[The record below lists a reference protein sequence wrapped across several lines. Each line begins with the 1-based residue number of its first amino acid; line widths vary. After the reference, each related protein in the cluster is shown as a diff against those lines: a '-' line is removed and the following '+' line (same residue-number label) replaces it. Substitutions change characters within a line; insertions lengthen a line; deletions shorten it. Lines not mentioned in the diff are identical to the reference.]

1 MDDKVQKLLQRAIQE
16 NLSPD
21 RVAYIMQF
29 NGYDQTA
36 IDAALSE
43 LSKKKRPVV
52 FQQQYDSSDTQSQSQ
67 QVGPPAPSATEE
79 TDGPSLTP
87 YEPVTFDQG
96 TGGVPSVEEKDDV
109 EVTTGDWWGNAWNGL
124 VEGVSDFMYNFNKE
138 TGATQEQI
146 AEFVELS
153 KEKYPDLY
161 RKYEQSKQSDVY
173 AELGYSE
180 EQIRK
185 FAAGAAYAE
194 YWQTHPEIENEVV
207 PYIRQRRRELGVER
221 DGVKIDQAV
230 QEKLDEQF
238 LASSVKGLASSVP
251 AMVTSGVTMGGSFVT
266 TSYYAADENLKSIFA
281 ENPDLEM
288 TRGQQEAYKITVAGI
303 EGILEKV
310 GLSGTLKGNSMVK
323 RVVTARVFSRL
334 AGVTEDVGSEAFERV
349 VREELRGV
357 KGYLKKT
364 ANGTLSEA
372 ETGALQQLS
381 NDLINETVNGL
392 SGEEVFK
399 PKDAMTILKDALYA
413 GAQEAVGGGIISG
426 TIGAFSNDIAS
437 QEDFDA
443 AEEFIGKV
451 DLVKMEQNLNKRV
464 EEGQIT
470 EDKKNNVLEAAKSF
484 KETLA
489 KVPEDMDQESKRKV
503 YQLINKKMQIQN
515 KAAGKDSAIQ
525 KKANERVEQIN
536 EEIANIYDSQ
546 TQQQMAGEVQA
557 GQKPGQVQQPQG
569 GTQTAT
575 PSGVVQETKIDTR
588 FHSPTI
594 EMDQSGNAVI
604 DPAKVR
610 EESFTGASV
619 VEKGHVDAESASAIN
634 RAVTMLGEAGK
645 KVKVRVFD
653 SVESL
658 LNADQEAANFYAKS
672 GKTPKAYIKGNEMF
686 VLTKNAVE
694 QYNAAK
700 GTDVEYAK
708 QYVHEIGHPI
718 VSSLVA
724 ADADVQSRLY
734 NEIKEA
740 AEAGDAV
747 AQRALNFG
755 KNYTMRGESTVE
767 NETVVEFLALATDK
781 KRFNSLPRSTKQ
793 KIIDFFNSLLNAI
806 SSDVTITTD
815 QQLYDLARDMRDAYR
830 MQKGIKVQPATNKN
844 YQKRSTQFSIDEG
857 TTPGN
862 RLFNAPLEDALTI
875 AERYAESKGISYDP
889 GKAFNT
895 LNTEMS
901 QEIAQAYDRMEH
913 DPQNPEVKKAYQAM
927 VDETV
932 EQYEAILEEGYVVEI
947 NNNEPYSSSKDMIE
961 DLRTNKRMKIFS
973 TESGFGAEAITDDQR
988 ADNPLL
994 RDSGFTDVNGQKL
1007 LVNDVFRF
1015 VHDFFGHAKRGNGF
1029 GPKGEENA
1037 WDVHSRMY
1045 TPLARRAMTSE
1056 TRGQNSWV
1064 NFSGVNDEAFKLRDK
1079 ARKLRKE
1086 GRTDEAAKLIEQVYE
1101 MMAFAEQKIGLMPE
1115 QYTRNPYIEGGD
1127 PDFSLDESTVQ
1138 VREGVDVRF
1147 KSINPAFVKK
1157 REMVHAERVLSE
1169 NKMFEF
1175 TGKRKIQSSAD
1186 VAFLFRN
1193 MEDAASENAFAV
1205 FYTDEGDY
1213 KVIWLGTGNSTSV
1226 SVDFDGIFT
1235 AYENV
1240 AEDLGTKELN
1250 LVFVHNHPSGQLI
1263 QSKGDEAFFLKIE
1276 NEVKNTS
1283 SIKLQDPIIINLD
1296 SGKYAVVKKTSYGF
1310 AAIPSKQK
1318 KAESTDSFVEVL
1330 SFGKQK
1336 LYESPKERTKLGGT
1350 AAIATYISKFK
1361 RGYNE
1366 KTGYFILNNQY
1377 QLMYSAIIDPQAG
1390 HESKIHQ
1397 GIARDTR
1404 RYGNHVVLFGT
1415 DSGVLRRLKYGLN
1428 YQFSDASR
1436 TGEFSVLDVVFIE
1449 PRDGE
1454 IKAESI
1460 EYGDSI
1466 VKNRSQEI
1474 DFSLDETVVFHGG
1487 EVFSGPIDNNKPIF
1501 FSKNKRHAKSFAD
1514 ATNEALSEQ
1523 LATLSELKLD
1533 YTKIANEEYVAN
1545 KMQELN
1551 ILPTDPAHLEAYE
1564 NMASEPGSWEGIN
1577 LYEALDIE
1585 TFALEEGETESYY
1598 PVISKE
1604 DRDLLSAEM
1613 RKDGFYGFSY
1623 LDFSPEGQAGTKFPD
1638 AVMVFNP
1645 AEAIQEGVLKGGFNL
1660 DLDQEFS
1667 VSDLINTKVESKG
1680 TPRLDDI
1687 SFSLDEKV
1695 KRHEGRGKIVRS
1707 KLKDFVGKVM
1717 HVTFSDRMV
1726 GGFVGKEEYLGGV
1739 YFPYITNSLWGANSV
1754 GAANKIIKAA
1764 VKNADGFRYMVI
1776 GMMNPDSH
1784 MSNLDMSTK
1793 ALKELENELNSS
1805 RVTVEEGYNRIMK
1818 AFDKKALKDKFGETV
1833 EKYKGKRKTKANLIK
1848 LIDETVLSTDA
1859 TFDLRR
1865 SFLETVLGKADKNLK
1880 LRFGNLP
1887 SYSTLAQM
1895 LAEPVTRGMNAGDTS
1910 FIVRT
1915 KGDLSVAEPKKGDPD
1930 YHPSYRYIVR
1940 STEDVELVFL
1950 DGIYNVVDMF
1960 PRIEAKN
1967 LGHKDYQDKYG
1978 DNWRMRYLMYMGLGK
1993 MSTTVSD
2000 EMVEAEA
2007 KAAIDFSTDEGIN
2020 WYESPEGKGDPA
2032 ISRRDNLLE
2041 EAAQDLKAGRLKN
2054 YEFREMAKALSPIEP
2069 ITRFFAPATTERMEE
2084 ALAANKRP
2092 SLNKTVK
2099 DGEVV
2104 ALRLDIPAY
2113 TGSNT
2118 WVVSIHDGKKRDG
2131 KVISYRSVA
2140 RITDVVFKSNPLA
2153 ALNIAGGEAKSTIG
2167 RMFGK
2172 YKNLKGK
2179 TPEAMAEDAKSIVAK
2194 IWNDKSWAQIG
2205 MNPTR
2210 ASYFYDRRSGR
2221 PVVAAEEVIQI
2232 GGLVY
2237 AKNPV
2242 YTRWNDPA
2250 FEVKGYNDVD
2260 GAPIYFSADEG
2271 AGNIENLRGAI
2282 KRTLPRFAE
2291 SRERILANPEAYY
2304 TKQSL
2309 KAIKENL
2316 ELMTEDELLENMTAD
2331 GLNLIANS
2339 GGPGKGEND
2348 ISVLAAVELINR
2360 KAEAGEDVSELLVQ
2374 LSKVGTTVGRMLRHF
2389 AELKSATPLGIVAT
2403 IEGALSKANRIMS
2416 QSQVERLT
2424 DIAERFIAAQQKVK
2438 DLRDQIEAEFSKET
2452 ESELKKATKELDKV
2466 TRELNK
2472 FTSLI
2477 VPKKTM
2483 DLLST
2488 TIQGNLLTPISQI
2501 TNVGANLFQIMTS
2514 IPVKGFETLFSKIT
2528 GKFTG
2533 GNKRSFT
2540 YALLALP
2547 HAIKQGGVGVAEAID
2562 TIIRG
2567 GASTEKIIH
2576 TGFLPGAAFLAAV
2589 SDTKFA
2595 AMVNKTLGKEVI
2607 KGDVLAR
2614 MANGKISAEDRLKA
2628 LYEGMFGLA
2637 PEVMFR
2643 FLALGDKPFSRFAEG
2658 MEAYQQAYRLGLK
2671 GDALKNYVKYPSKK
2685 QQKVIEEAGKRL
2697 TFQQDSKIAT
2707 GFFGA
2712 TNWLQK
2718 QGPIGQAIAFSL
2730 KLTMPYVKTPANI
2743 FVETLKFAVPGIG
2756 VASAIRNFQKKN
2768 FDAGSKDLAMA
2779 ATGQML
2785 VMVANTLIANGL
2797 VSGAFG
2803 DEDEDERALKYLKF
2817 PPMSINKSGLIRLL
2831 KGENPEYRDGDIFIR
2846 YDKFGIPGMVIG
2858 ARVTSIKNN
2867 LTEAQQ
2873 QEEGYYVGENDKGW
2887 FEPFSKVFDE
2897 LGVGLGTVQFLNS
2910 QSFLTGANGLL
2921 KVLSGEAS
2929 EYDVEKW
2936 MENTFRSLTAIPF
2949 PNTMSAVHRS
2959 IREYMPNLRTKSIE
2973 TKFRYIVMDRL
2984 FDSEGIPIKIDMLGR
2999 KIPQT
3004 PDGVNSWYYNLVD
3017 FTKSHP
3023 VEDEPILN
3031 EIYRLYTLQED
3042 SDLIPGFPTK
3052 LTRIPTKHPET
3063 GAKVTGWDPKK
3074 EEEYRQKVQKIQEVY
3089 AQNRAEI
3096 LGELFASDVYNGLTN
3111 EKKQEQVIET
3121 LKKYDLGYVKL
3132 PKMKGMPTIKPP
3144 MEWKKMLDELN
3155 DQYFK

>member
-29 NGYDQTA
+29 NGYDQAA
-36 IDAALSE
+36 IDSALSE

-52 FQQQYDSSDTQSQSQ
+52 FQEQYDSSDTQSQSQ
-67 QVGPPAPSATEE
+67 PVGPPAPSDTEE
-79 TDGPSLTP
+79 TEVPSIAP

-96 TGGVPSVEEKDDV
+96 TGGVSSTEDTDEV

-124 VEGVSDFMYNFNKE
+124 VEGVSDFMYAFNKE

-161 RKYEQSKQSDVY
+161 RSYEQNKQNDY
-173 AELGYSE
+173 YKEQGYDQERINRES
-180 EQIRK
+180 
-185 FAAGAAYAE
+185 AANAYIE
-194 YWQTHPEIENEVV
+194 YWGTHPEIENEVV
-207 PYIRQRRRELGVER
+207 PYIRQRRRELAIEE

-230 QEKLDEQF
+230 QEKLDQQF
-238 LASSVKGLASSVP
+238 LASSVKGLTSSVP
-251 AMVTSGVTMGGSFVT
+251 AMVTSGVTMGGSFMS
-266 TSYYAADENLKSIFA
+266 TSYYAADENLKNIFA

-288 TRGQQEAYKITVAGI
+288 TRGQQEAYKLTVAGI
-303 EGILEKV
+303 EGVLEKI
-310 GLSGTLKGNSMVK
+310 GLSGTLRGTSMAKNVL
-323 RVVTARVFSRL
+323 TAKVFSRL
-334 AGVTEDVGSEAFERV
+334 AGMTDDIGTEAFERV
-349 VREELRGV
+349 VKEEVKGL

-364 ANGTLSEA
+364 AQGTLSEA

-392 SGEEVFK
+392 SGQEVFK

-426 TIGAFSNDIAS
+426 TIGTFSNDIAT

-443 AEEFIGKV
+443 AEEFIGRV
-451 DLVKMEQNLNKRV
+451 DLVKMEENLNKRV
-464 EEGQIT
+464 EQGQIT
-470 EDKKNNVLEAAKSF
+470 EDKKKNILEAAKGF
-484 KETLA
+484 KDTMA

-515 KAAGKDSAIQ
+515 KTAGKDEAIQ
-525 KKANERVEQIN
+525 NKAKERVESIN
-536 EEIANIYDSQ
+536 QEIANIYDSQ
-546 TQQQMAGEVQA
+546 AERAVASTQQA
-557 GQKPGQVQQPQG
+557 GQEPGQVQQPQA
-569 GTQTAT
+569 GTQASPT
-575 PSGVVQETKIDTR
+575 SGVVQETKIDVR

-594 EMDQSGNAVI
+594 EIDTKGEAVI
-604 DPAKVR
+604 DPAKVK

-619 VEKGHVDAESASAIN
+619 VAKGHVDEDTAKAIN
-634 RAVTMLGEAGK
+634 RAVTMLGEQGK
-645 KVKVRVFD
+645 KLKVRVFD

-658 LNADQEAANFYAKS
+658 LNADQRAANFYAKN
-672 GKTPKAYIKGNEMF
+672 KLTPKAYISGNEMF
-686 VLTKNAVE
+686 VLSKNAVE

-708 QYVHEIGHPI
+708 QYVHEVGHPI

-724 ADADVQSRLY
+724 EDAEIQGRLY
-734 NEIKEA
+734 AEIEAA

-755 KNYTMRGESTVE
+755 KQYSVQGDAKIQ
-767 NETVVEFLALATDK
+767 NETVVEFFALATDK
-781 KRFNSLPRSTKQ
+781 KRFDSLPRSTKQ

-806 SSDVTITTD
+806 SSDITITTD
-815 QQLYDLARDMRDAYR
+815 QQLYDIARDMRDAYR
-830 MQKGIKVQPATNKN
+830 MQKGIKVQPTTNKQ
-844 YQKRSTQFSIDEG
+844 YQKRSTEFSIDEG

-862 RLFNAPLEDALTI
+862 RLFNAPLEDALAI
-875 AERYAESKGISYDP
+875 AEKYAEEKGISYDA

-895 LNTEMS
+895 LDTEMS
-901 QEIAQAYDRMEH
+901 QEIAQAYDAMDH
-913 DPQNPEVKKAYQAM
+913 DPKNPEVKKAYDVM
-927 VDETV
+927 VKETV
-932 EQYEAILEEGYVVEI
+932 DQYEAILAEGYVVEI

-961 DLRTNKRMKIFS
+961 DLRENKRMKIFS
-973 TESGFGAEAITDDQR
+973 TESGFGDAVITDDQR

-994 RDSGFTDVNGQKL
+994 RDSGFKDVNGEKL

-1079 ARKLRKE
+1079 ARRLRKE
-1086 GRTDEAAKLIEQVYE
+1086 GRTDEASKLIEQVYE
-1101 MMAFAEQKIGLMPE
+1101 TMAFAEQKIGLMPE
-1115 QYTRNPYIEGGD
+1115 KYTANPYIEGGD
-1127 PDFSLDESTVQ
+1127 PDFSLDE
-1138 VREGVDVRF
+1138 GVV
-1147 KSINPAFVKK
+1147 
-1157 REMVHAERVLSE
+1157 
-1169 NKMFEF
+1169 
-1175 TGKRKIQSSAD
+1175 GK
-1186 VAFLFRN
+1186 V
-1193 MEDAASENAFAV
+1193 
-1205 FYTDEGDY
+1205 
-1213 KVIWLGTGNSTSV
+1213 
-1226 SVDFDGIFT
+1226 
-1235 AYENV
+1235 
-1240 AEDLGTKELN
+1240 
-1250 LVFVHNHPSGQLI
+1250 
-1263 QSKGDEAFFLKIE
+1263 
-1276 NEVKNTS
+1276 
-1283 SIKLQDPIIINLD
+1283 
-1296 SGKYAVVKKTSYGF
+1296 
-1310 AAIPSKQK
+1310 
-1318 KAESTDSFVEVL
+1318 
-1330 SFGKQK
+1330 
-1336 LYESPKERTKLGGT
+1336 
-1350 AAIATYISKFK
+1350 
-1361 RGYNE
+1361 
-1366 KTGYFILNNQY
+1366 
-1377 QLMYSAIIDPQAG
+1377 
-1390 HESKIHQ
+1390 
-1397 GIARDTR
+1397 
-1404 RYGNHVVLFGT
+1404 
-1415 DSGVLRRLKYGLN
+1415 
-1428 YQFSDASR
+1428 
-1436 TGEFSVLDVVFIE
+1436 GE
-1449 PRDGE
+1449 
-1454 IKAESI
+1454 
-1460 EYGDSI
+1460 
-1466 VKNRSQEI
+1466 
-1474 DFSLDETVVFHGG
+1474 
-1487 EVFSGPIDNNKPIF
+1487 
-1501 FSKNKRHAKSFAD
+1501 
-1514 ATNEALSEQ
+1514 
-1523 LATLSELKLD
+1523 
-1533 YTKIANEEYVAN
+1533 
-1545 KMQELN
+1545 
-1551 ILPTDPAHLEAYE
+1551 
-1564 NMASEPGSWEGIN
+1564 
-1577 LYEALDIE
+1577 
-1585 TFALEEGETESYY
+1585 
-1598 PVISKE
+1598 
-1604 DRDLLSAEM
+1604 
-1613 RKDGFYGFSY
+1613 
-1623 LDFSPEGQAGTKFPD
+1623 
-1638 AVMVFNP
+1638 
-1645 AEAIQEGVLKGGFNL
+1645 
-1660 DLDQEFS
+1660 EFS
-1667 VSDLINTKVESKG
+1667 VSDEINTDVESKG
-1680 TPRLDDI
+1680 TPRLDDV
-1687 SFSLDEKV
+1687 SFSIDEKV
-1695 KRHEGRGKIVRS
+1695 KRHEGRGKIVRG
-1707 KLKDFVGKVM
+1707 KIKDFVGKIM

-1739 YFPYITNSLWGANSV
+1739 YFPYITNSLWGANST

-1784 MSNLDMSTK
+1784 MSNLNMSTK

-1818 AFDKKALKDKFGETV
+1818 AFDKKALKEKFGETV
-1833 EKYKGKRKTKANLIK
+1833 EKYKGKRQTKANLIK
-1848 LIDETVLSTDA
+1848 LIDETVLSSGA

-1930 YHPSYRYIVR
+1930 YHPSYKYIVR
-1940 STEDVELVFL
+1940 SSEDVELVFL

-1967 LGHKDYQDKYG
+1967 LGHKEYQDKYG
-1978 DNWRMRYLMYMGLGK
+1978 DNWKMRYLMYMGLGK

-2000 EMVEAEA
+2000 EMVEADA
-2007 KAAIDFSTDEGIN
+2007 KAAIDFSTDEGDIDFAGIDMKVKEVPASTNAKIPTGGIAYVPVSTLYNLMDMREGRKEMYESKEDKKRVSKLVEAFKKEGFEYKGSDAIYVDIDADGYGWIGEGNHRVLAAMELGMTHLPVRVEFGAARDGKSFYSGKKVMGLIGTASRVPTQVISRDKIEQLKEQAGPYYHIKYASIWETDLPTNKPKLSFSTDEGIN
-2020 WYESPEGKGDPA
+2020 WYESPEGKGDPS

-2069 ITRFFAPATTERMEE
+2069 ITRFFAPATTERMAE
-2084 ALAANKRP
+2084 ALEKSKLK
-2092 SLNKTVK
+2092 SLNVELK

-2113 TGSNT
+2113 TRSNT
-2118 WVVSIHDGKKRDG
+2118 WVVSIHDGKKKDG
-2131 KVISYRSVA
+2131 KIMSYRSVA
-2140 RITDVVFKSNPLA
+2140 RITDVVFKSNPLS
-2153 ALNIAGGEAKSTIG
+2153 ALSIAGGEAKSTIG

-2179 TPEAMAEDAKSIVAK
+2179 TPEAMAEDAKSIVAE
-2194 IWNDKSWAQIG
+2194 IWNKPEWKQIG

-2210 ASYFYDRRSGR
+2210 ASYFYDRKSGR
-2221 PVVAAEEVIQI
+2221 PVVAAEEVVQI

-2242 YTRWNDPA
+2242 FTRWNDPA
-2250 FEVKGYNDVD
+2250 FEVKGYKDVD
-2260 GAPIYFSADEG
+2260 GSPIYFSADEG
-2271 AGNIENLRGAI
+2271 AGNINNLRGAI

-2291 SRERILANPEAYY
+2291 SRDRILANPEAYY

-2316 ELMTEDELLENMTAD
+2316 ELMTEDELLENMTAE
-2331 GLNLIANS
+2331 GLNRVANS

-2360 KAEAGEDVSELLVQ
+2360 KSEAGEDVSELLVD
-2374 LSKVGTTVGRMLRHF
+2374 LAKVGTTVGRMLRHF

-2403 IEGALSKANRIMS
+2403 IEGALAKANRIMT

-2424 DIAERFIAAQQKVK
+2424 DIADRFIKAQQKVK
-2438 DLRDQIEAEFSKET
+2438 DLRDQIESEFSKKT
-2452 ESELKKATKELDKV
+2452 EKELKDAAKELDKV

-2514 IPVKGFETLFSKIT
+2514 IPTRGFETLFSKIT
-2528 GKFTG
+2528 GRFTG
-2533 GNKRSFT
+2533 GNKRSFV
-2540 YALLALP
+2540 YSMLAIP
-2547 HAIKQGGVGVAEAID
+2547 HAIKMGGKGVAEAID

-2576 TGFLPGAAFLAAV
+2576 TGFLPGAAFLAAI

-2614 MANGKISAEDRLKA
+2614 MANGKISAQDRLKA
-2628 LYEGMFGLA
+2628 LYEGMFGIA

-2643 FLALGDKPFSRFAEG
+2643 FLALGDKPFSRFSEG
-2658 MEAYQQAYRLGLK
+2658 MESYQQAYRLGLK
-2671 GDALKNYVKYPSKK
+2671 GEALRNYVKYPSKK
-2685 QQKVIEEAGKRL
+2685 QQKAIEDAGKKL

-2743 FVETLKFAVPGIG
+2743 FVESLKFAVPGIG

-2768 FDAGSKDLAMA
+2768 YDEGSKDLAMA

-2785 VMVANTLIANGL
+2785 VMAANTLIANGL
-2797 VSGAFG
+2797 LSGSFG

-2831 KGENPEYRDGDIFIR
+2831 NGEDPSYRDGDIFIR

-2867 LTEAQQ
+2867 LAEAQQ
-2873 QEEGYYVGENDKGW
+2873 QEEGYYVGDKDKGF

-2984 FDSEGIPIKIDMLGR
+2984 FESEGIPIKIDMLGR

-3004 PDGVNSWYYNLVD
+3004 PEGVKSWYYNLVD
-3017 FTKSHP
+3017 FTKEHP
-3023 VEDEPILN
+3023 VEDQPVLN
-3031 EIYRLYTLQED
+3031 EIYRLYSLQED
-3042 SDLIPGFPTK
+3042 ANVIPGFPTK

-3074 EEEYRQKVQKIQEVY
+3074 EEEYRQKIQKVQEVY
-3089 AQNRAEI
+3089 AQNRADI
-3096 LGELFASDVYNGLTN
+3096 LSELFTSDVYNGLTN
-3111 EKKQEQVIET
+3111 EQKQERVIET
-3121 LKKYDLGYVKL
+3121 LQKYDLGYVKI

-3155 DQYFK
+3155 NQYFK

>member
-43 LSKKKRPVV
+43 LSKKKRPIV
-52 FQQQYDSSDTQSQSQ
+52 FQEQYESSDTQSQSQ
-67 QVGPPAPSATEE
+67 QVGPPAPNGKLPTFEPAVPKAEVPEVEPTEE
-79 TDGPSLTP
+79 
-87 YEPVTFDQG
+87 
-96 TGGVPSVEEKDDV
+96 EEV

-124 VEGVSDFMYNFNKE
+124 VEGVSDFMYAFNKE

-153 KEKYPDLY
+153 KEKYPELY
-161 RKYEQSKQSDVY
+161 RSYEQNKQSDY
-173 AELGYSE
+173 YKEQGYDQE
-180 EQIRK
+180 RINRE
-185 FAAGAAYAE
+185 AAANAYIE
-194 YWQTHPEIENEVV
+194 YWGTNPEIENEVV
-207 PYIRQRRRELGVER
+207 PYIRQRRRELAIEQ

-238 LASSVKGLASSVP
+238 LAGAVKGLASSIP
-251 AMVTSGVTMGGSFVT
+251 AMVTSGVTMGGSFMS

-281 ENPDLEM
+281 ENPDLQM
-288 TRGQQEAYKITVAGI
+288 SKGQQEAYKVTVAGI
-303 EGILEKV
+303 EGVLEKI
-310 GLSGTLKGNSMVK
+310 GLSGALKGNSMVK
-323 RVVTARVFSRL
+323 RALTAKVFSRL
-334 AGVTEDVGSEAFERV
+334 AGMTDEVGSEAFERV
-349 VREELRGV
+349 VKQEAKGL
-357 KGYLKKT
+357 KGYMKKT
-364 ANGTLSEA
+364 AQGTLSEA

-381 NDLINETVNGL
+381 NDLINQTVNGL
-392 SGEEVFK
+392 SGQEVFK

-426 TIGAFSNDIAS
+426 TVGTFSNDIAT

-451 DLVKMEQNLNKRV
+451 DLVKMEENLNKRV
-464 EEGQIT
+464 EQGQIT
-470 EDKKNNVLEAAKSF
+470 EEKKTNILEAAKGF

-489 KVPEDMDQESKRKV
+489 KVPEDMDQASKREV

-515 KAAGKDSAIQ
+515 KAAGKDQAIQ

-536 EEIANIYDSQ
+536 EQIASIYDSQ
-546 TQQQMAGEVQA
+546 VAAQEQA
-557 GQKPGQVQQPQG
+557 AAAPETVE
-569 GTQTAT
+569 
-575 PSGVVQETKIDTR
+575 ETKVETPEATVDAK
-588 FHSPTI
+588 FHTPEI
-594 EMDQSGNAVI
+594 QLDQKGNAVI
-604 DPAKVR
+604 DPAKVK

-619 VEKGHVDAESASAIN
+619 VAKGHVDEETASAIN
-634 RAVTMLGEAGK
+634 KAVNMLGDAAKGLK
-645 KVKVRVFD
+645 IRVFD

-658 LNADQEAANFYAKS
+658 LNADQQAANFYAKS
-672 GKTPKAYIKGNEMF
+672 GKTPKAYIKGGKEMF
-686 VLTKNAVE
+686 VLTKNAIE

-700 GTDVEYAK
+700 GTDVEYDK
-708 QYVHEIGHPI
+708 QYIHEISHPI
-718 VSSLVA
+718 VSALVSE
-724 ADADVQSRLY
+724 DADVQSRLY
-734 NEIKEA
+734 NEIKVA

-755 KNYTMRGESTVE
+755 KNYGVRGQATVE

-793 KIIDFFNSLLNAI
+793 RIIDFFNSLLNAI
-806 SSDVTITTD
+806 SSDITITTD

-830 MQKGIKVQPATNKN
+830 MQKGIRVQPTTNKN
-844 YQKRSTQFSIDEG
+844 YQKRSQEFSVDEG
-857 TTPGN
+857 VTPGN

-875 AERYAESKGISYDP
+875 AEKYAEQKGIDYDP
-889 GKAFNT
+889 GSDVRT
-895 LNTEMS
+895 LDTEMS
-901 QEIAQAYDRMEH
+901 QEIAQAYDSMEH
-913 DPQNPEVKKAYQAM
+913 DPQNPEVKKAYNQM
-927 VDETV
+927 VKETV

-973 TESGFGAEAITDDQR
+973 TESGFGDAAITDDQR

-994 RDSGFTDVNGQKL
+994 RDSGFKDVNGQQL

-1079 ARKLRKE
+1079 ARRLRKE
-1086 GRTDEAAKLIEQVYE
+1086 GRTDEASKLIEQVYE

-1115 QYTRNPYIEGGD
+1115 KYTANPYIEGGD
-1127 PDFSLDESTVQ
+1127 PDFSLDEGTV
-1138 VREGVDVRF
+1138 
-1147 KSINPAFVKK
+1147 
-1157 REMVHAERVLSE
+1157 
-1169 NKMFEF
+1169 
-1175 TGKRKIQSSAD
+1175 GK
-1186 VAFLFRN
+1186 V
-1193 MEDAASENAFAV
+1193 
-1205 FYTDEGDY
+1205 
-1213 KVIWLGTGNSTSV
+1213 
-1226 SVDFDGIFT
+1226 
-1235 AYENV
+1235 
-1240 AEDLGTKELN
+1240 
-1250 LVFVHNHPSGQLI
+1250 
-1263 QSKGDEAFFLKIE
+1263 
-1276 NEVKNTS
+1276 
-1283 SIKLQDPIIINLD
+1283 
-1296 SGKYAVVKKTSYGF
+1296 
-1310 AAIPSKQK
+1310 
-1318 KAESTDSFVEVL
+1318 
-1330 SFGKQK
+1330 
-1336 LYESPKERTKLGGT
+1336 
-1350 AAIATYISKFK
+1350 
-1361 RGYNE
+1361 
-1366 KTGYFILNNQY
+1366 
-1377 QLMYSAIIDPQAG
+1377 
-1390 HESKIHQ
+1390 
-1397 GIARDTR
+1397 
-1404 RYGNHVVLFGT
+1404 
-1415 DSGVLRRLKYGLN
+1415 
-1428 YQFSDASR
+1428 
-1436 TGEFSVLDVVFIE
+1436 GE
-1449 PRDGE
+1449 
-1454 IKAESI
+1454 
-1460 EYGDSI
+1460 
-1466 VKNRSQEI
+1466 
-1474 DFSLDETVVFHGG
+1474 
-1487 EVFSGPIDNNKPIF
+1487 
-1501 FSKNKRHAKSFAD
+1501 
-1514 ATNEALSEQ
+1514 
-1523 LATLSELKLD
+1523 
-1533 YTKIANEEYVAN
+1533 
-1545 KMQELN
+1545 
-1551 ILPTDPAHLEAYE
+1551 
-1564 NMASEPGSWEGIN
+1564 
-1577 LYEALDIE
+1577 
-1585 TFALEEGETESYY
+1585 
-1598 PVISKE
+1598 
-1604 DRDLLSAEM
+1604 
-1613 RKDGFYGFSY
+1613 
-1623 LDFSPEGQAGTKFPD
+1623 
-1638 AVMVFNP
+1638 
-1645 AEAIQEGVLKGGFNL
+1645 
-1660 DLDQEFS
+1660 EFS
-1667 VSDLINTKVESKG
+1667 VSDEIKTDIESKG
-1680 TPRLDDI
+1680 TPRLDNV

-1695 KRHEGRGKIVRS
+1695 KRHKGRGKIVRS
-1707 KLKDFVGKVM
+1707 KLKDFAGKVM

-1754 GAANKIIKAA
+1754 GAANKIIKAT

-1793 ALKELENELNSS
+1793 ALKELESELNSS
-1805 RVTVEEGYNRIMK
+1805 RVTVEEGYKRIMK
-1818 AFDKKALKDKFGETV
+1818 AFDKKALKEKFGEAV
-1833 EKYKGKRKTKANLIK
+1833 DKYKGKRQTKANLIK

-1865 SFLETVLGKADKNLK
+1865 SFLETVLGKADKNIK

-1930 YHPSYRYIVR
+1930 YHPSYKYIVR

-1967 LGHKDYQDKYG
+1967 LGHKEYQDKYG

-2000 EMVEAEA
+2000 EMVEVEA
-2007 KAAIDFSTDEGIN
+2007 KAAIDFSTDEGIDFAGIEMKVQEVQPSGSANIPTGGIAYVPVSTLYNLMDMREGRKEMYESTKDKKRVANIARSFKKNGFRPDENFQHIYIDIDADGYGWIGEGNHRVLAARELGMSHLPLRVEFGAARDGKSLYKKDWSRVPTQVVSKDKIELLREQAGPYYHIKYASIWETDLPANKPSLAFSTDEGIN

-2032 ISRRDNLLE
+2032 ISRRDDMLQ

-2054 YEFREMAKALSPIEP
+2054 YEFREMAKGLSPIEP
-2069 ITRFFAPATTERMEE
+2069 ITRFFAPATTERMAE
-2084 ALAANKRP
+2084 ALEKSKLK
-2092 SLNKTVK
+2092 SLNVELKE
-2099 DGEVV
+2099 GEVV

-2113 TGSNT
+2113 TRSNT
-2118 WVVSIHDGKKRDG
+2118 WVVSVHDGKKKDG
-2131 KVISYRSVA
+2131 KIMSYRSVA
-2140 RITDVVFKSNPLA
+2140 RITDVVFKSNPLS
-2153 ALNIAGGEAKSTIG
+2153 ALSIAGGESKSTIG

-2179 TPEAMAEDAKSIVAK
+2179 TPEAMAEDAKSIVAE
-2194 IWNDKSWAQIG
+2194 IWNKPEWKQIG

-2210 ASYFYDRRSGR
+2210 ASYFYDRRTGR

-2250 FEVKGYNDVD
+2250 FEVKGYKDVD
-2260 GAPIYFSADEG
+2260 GAPIYFSVDEG
-2271 AGNIENLRGAI
+2271 AGNINNLRGAI

-2291 SRERILANPEAYY
+2291 SRDRILANPEAYY

-2309 KAIKENL
+2309 NAIKENL
-2316 ELMTEDELLENMTAD
+2316 ELMTEDELLENMTAE
-2331 GLNLIANS
+2331 GLNRVANS

-2360 KAEAGEDVSELLVQ
+2360 KAEAGEDVSELLVD
-2374 LSKVGTTVGRMLRHF
+2374 LAKVGTTVGRMLRHF

-2403 IEGALSKANRIMS
+2403 IEGALAKANRIMT
-2416 QSQVERLT
+2416 QSQVEKLT
-2424 DIAERFIAAQQKVK
+2424 DIADRFIKAQQKAK
-2438 DLRDQIEAEFSKET
+2438 DLRDKIESEFSKET
-2452 ESELKKATKELDKV
+2452 ESELKKAAKELDKV

-2488 TIQGNLLTPISQI
+2488 SIQGNLLTPISQI
-2501 TNVGANLFQIMTS
+2501 TNVGANLFQILTS
-2514 IPVKGFETLFSKIT
+2514 IPTRGFETLFSKIT
-2528 GKFTG
+2528 GRMTG
-2533 GNKRSFT
+2533 GNKRSFR
-2540 YALLALP
+2540 YSLMAIP
-2547 HAIKQGGVGVAEAID
+2547 HAIKMGGKGIAEAIE

-2567 GASTEKIIH
+2567 GASTDKIIH
-2576 TGFLPGAAFLAAV
+2576 TGFLPGAAFLAAI

-2595 AMVNKTLGKEVI
+2595 AMVNKTLGREVI

-2614 MANGKISAEDRLKA
+2614 MANGKISAQDRLKA
-2628 LYEGMFGLA
+2628 LYEGMFGIA
-2637 PEVMFR
+2637 PEIMFR
-2643 FLALGDKPFSRFAEG
+2643 FLALGDKPFSRFSEG
-2658 MEAYQQAYRLGLK
+2658 MESYQQAYRLGLK
-2671 GDALKNYVKYPSKK
+2671 GEALKNYIKYPSKK
-2685 QQKVIEEAGKRL
+2685 QQKAIEEAGRKL

-2743 FVETLKFAVPGIG
+2743 FTETLKFAVPGIG
-2756 VASAIRNFQKKN
+2756 VASAIRKFQKKD
-2768 FDAGSKDLAMA
+2768 FDGGSKDLAAA

-2831 KGENPEYRDGDIFIR
+2831 KGENPKYRDGDIFIR

-2867 LTEAQQ
+2867 LAEAQQ
-2873 QEEGYYVGENDKGW
+2873 QDEGYYVGDKDKGW

-2936 MENTFRSLTAIPF
+2936 MENTFRSLTAVPF
-2949 PNTMSAVHRS
+2949 PNTMSAIHRS

-2984 FDSEGIPIKIDMLGR
+2984 FESEGIPIKIDMLGR

-3004 PDGVNSWYYNLVD
+3004 PEGVKSWYYNLVD
-3017 FTKSHP
+3017 FTKEHP
-3023 VEDEPILN
+3023 VEDQPILN
-3031 EIYRLYTLQED
+3031 EIYRLYSLQENAD
-3042 SDLIPGFPTK
+3042 VIPGFPTK
-3052 LTRIPTKHPET
+3052 LTRIPTKHPDT

-3074 EEEYRQKVQKIQEVY
+3074 EEEYRQKMQTVQEVY
-3089 AQNRAEI
+3089 AQNRAKI
-3096 LGELFASDVYNGLTN
+3096 LGELFASDSYNGLTN
-3111 EKKQEQVIET
+3111 EQKQERLIET
-3121 LKKYDLGYVKL
+3121 LQKYNRGYVKL

-3155 DQYFK
+3155 NEYFK